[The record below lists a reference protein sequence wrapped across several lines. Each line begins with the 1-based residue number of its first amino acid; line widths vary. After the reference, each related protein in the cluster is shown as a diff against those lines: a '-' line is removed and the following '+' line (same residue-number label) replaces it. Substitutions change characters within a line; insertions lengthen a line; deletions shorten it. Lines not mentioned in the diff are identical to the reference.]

1 MDCYFCDQQAVQ
13 ECARC
18 GALYCDEH
26 GDALCQRCLD
36 PVLALPSYRVYR
48 GSLITLLV
56 GTIFAVWLLV
66 KPPSTDADS
75 PLPASISGALGVA
88 PTAASAGPKSTAKTE
103 ATPIGTAAGA
113 PPAPPAATAAP
124 PAATATA
131 APTVIEHRV
140 ESGDTLSSIAT
151 RYRPEG
157 KSLANFMDEIQKANG
172 ITDPSTIRIGQTI
185 RVPR

>member
-1 MDCYFCDQQAVQ
+1 MDCYYCDSQAVQ

-48 GSLITLLV
+48 GSLIALLI
-56 GTIFAVWLLV
+56 GTVFAVWLLIS
-66 KPPSTDADS
+66 PPSSDADS
-75 PLPASISGALGVA
+75 PLPASISGALGTAVA
-88 PTAASAGPKSTAKTE
+88 SPKTTVKGP
-103 ATPIGTAAGA
+103 PPVGTAAG
-113 PPAPPAATAAP
+113 PPPAASPIAASTVP
-124 PAATATA
+124 AKAATAT
-131 APTVIEHRV
+131 PTIIEHRV
-140 ESGDTLSSIAT
+140 GAGDTLSSIAI

-157 KSLANFMDEIQKANG
+157 KPLTDFIDEIQKANG
-172 ITDPSTIRIGQTI
+172 ITDPSTIQLGQTM

>member
-1 MDCYFCDQQAVQ
+1 MDCYFCDRQAGQ

-18 GALYCDEH
+18 GALYCDQH

-48 GSLITLLV
+48 GSLLTLLI

-75 PLPASISGALGVA
+75 PLPPAISGALRTPVA
-88 PTAASAGPKSTAKTE
+88 AAEANPE
-103 ATPIGTAAGA
+103 ATPAAEGA
-113 PPAPPAATAAP
+113 AAPPAAGPP
-124 PAATATA
+124 PAATAT
-131 APTVIEHRV
+131 PTATPTPTALEYRV
-140 ESGDTLSSIAT
+140 VAGDSLTSIAAEHL
-151 RYRPEG
+151 PAG
-157 KSLANFMDEIQKANG
+157 KTLANFMDEIQQANG
-172 ITDPSTIRIGQTI
+172 ITNAGSITVGQTI